1 MEECQD
7 FRRPELSL
15 TKKGRRCGG
24 GAPLPNYP
32 DWSEALGECS
42 VPPRSTVYAWALGG
56 RVYLRSS
63 DFPPSPRMRCRKACI
78 DLTLPYPH
86 EDTHRLF
93 RNSAM
98 PYAVARFRVYTRIPQ
113 ANRTRFSVE
122 ILTPRAPEEPSH
134 RCCFGW
140 LASPLAGPR
149 DAPAAV
155 CFPSP
160 TRAGAR
166 VVAAEMPSREEMV
179 SREEMASRRSPKQR
193 EMPFRTR
200 AAGPADS

>member
-1 MEECQD
+1 MQCTATLD
-7 FRRPELSL
+7 GICLGAGGPGVSSFFRLPPLATYAL
-15 TKKGRRCGG
+15 PKG
-24 GAPLPNYP
+24 
-32 DWSEALGECS
+32 
-42 VPPRSTVYAWALGG
+42 VYEH
-56 RVYLRSS
+56 Y
-63 DFPPSPRMRCRKACI
+63 
-78 DLTLPYPH
+78 LTLPYPH
-86 EDTHRLF
+86 EDTHRLYSAATLY